1 VASLPFPPSSPYNS
15 YEQDASSGLLTV
27 HFRGE
32 QQPPVTAGLL
42 VAADGYFS
50 RVRRQAVGDGPPAY
64 GKTVVWRARLPA
76 ASAVAAG
83 LDLQDS
89 SSAFVQ
95 DLGRFFFAYPI
106 SSGDY
111 VWTVGVSGE
120 QGGMRLGVCLLL
132 ACGMLAGSMLWCYSA
147 CVYFCLLLFWMCLHQ
162 RRVPARCMPRC
173 LVGW

>member
-1 VASLPFPPSSPYNS
+1 MHLCFPWACFPAS
-15 YEQDASSGLLTV
+15 YEQDASTGLLTV
-27 HFRGE
+27 HFRGG
-32 QQPPVTAGLL
+32 QQPPVQAGLL

-50 RVRRQAVGDGPPAY
+50 RVRRQAVGDGPPSY

-83 LDLQDS
+83 LDLGGS

-120 QGGMRLGVCLLL
+120 TARVGASDGVSLLTRCFIDAAANVSNTEVVLRQGRVP
-132 ACGMLAGSMLWCYSA
+132 SSA
-147 CVYFCLLLFWMCLHQ
+147 CCRLYAVGCSPCL
-162 RRVPARCMPRC
+162 
-173 LVGW
+173 

>member
-1 VASLPFPPSSPYNS
+1 LLSPPRS

-27 HFRGE
+27 HFRGG

-89 SSAFVQ
+89 SVFVQ
-95 DLGRFFFAYPI
+95 DVGRFLFALPI

-111 VWTVGVSGE
+111 VWTVGVT
-120 QGGMRLGVCLLL
+120 GGRLLL
-132 ACGMLAGSMLWCYSA
+132 QGCEVGSGYL
-147 CVYFCLLLFWMCLHQ
+147 
-162 RRVPARCMPRC
+162 
-173 LVGW
+173 

>member
-1 VASLPFPPSSPYNS
+1 
-15 YEQDASSGLLTV
+15 
-27 HFRGE
+27 
-32 QQPPVTAGLL
+32 VTAGLL

-111 VWTVGVSGE
+111 VWTVGISGE
-120 QGGMRLGVCLLL
+120 QARVLPVSGLGACRKHGMVTVQL
-132 ACGMLAGSMLWCYSA
+132 
-147 CVYFCLLLFWMCLHQ
+147 
-162 RRVPARCMPRC
+162 
-173 LVGW
+173 